1 MVCTNIRYT
10 VAIVGILA
18 NSKFIVSIVM
28 AKPKRSSSGAKR
40 KVSRHVMRLVVVPK
54 RKLKQ
59 NQGYD
64 QQREISRK
72 RKMSQSVE
80 PQEDRGLLDALASF
94 HALQSNA
101 AGSNSAAA
109 AFAEVY
115 EWIGDAVIGEL
126 VARCLLAQFHHAPLS
141 ARVFRNLRLG
151 VVTNQN
157 LSHVHDLMGYGRRH
171 APTTAG
177 SSDGT
182 SFVSAMRKES
192 RDPTRRRMKSKAD
205 IVEAVV
211 GELVMRLD
219 WQHNDPRMCG
229 QYRQHLDM
237 LVATMLRLHFADR
250 TRAQQTGL
258 AASGPLDLAFNPF
271 ACLPQEQLD
280 EKSGDII
287 VNDGSFE
294 WDLDMGLG
302 KQVDEEKSYAD
313 LLEESHRSSADR
325 HHAFIAAT
333 GAMQIDTDVYSLS
346 SIEHI
351 VHGAMQELD
360 ETHILRTSAEIFDV
374 FKIYGM
380 TVLAE
385 RVSLALARPHLRS
398 IMQNNVATTPAA
410 LTRQRQQV
418 LSVRNLAQCAAM
430 LNIAAPAPMADTSAN
445 DEQYFAQRSL
455 EERLMANT
463 LRALM
468 GFHSAIASTSSAAA
482 KNRSDALVNQIC
494 QYLQSVAAD
503 EESQNPNRSAKA
515 KLEHQQAALPEREP
529 LVSLLRSLGEAKKFM
544 VSPTCDSMHLAGE
557 RPPAEHRKQ
566 LLIRH
571 CDSEQVENLFE
582 TLAKEHEREA
592 RATIERQK
600 QNVFKKPKKPKAE
613 RHSNNDKNPTINL
626 IRFVHRRFLFCLEE
640 LVILF
645 ARRQTEECRAR
656 LIAFEKDLG
665 PCADTVSFRK
675 WDVSTSTLTLA
686 LRDGFYRLL
695 VHDLCQFHAVTS
707 TSKTTRDGTR
717 LTQLRLPLHY
727 TWSKIANR
735 ITNEQDAT
743 S

>member
-1 MVCTNIRYT
+1 
-10 VAIVGILA
+10 
-18 NSKFIVSIVM
+18 M
-28 AKPKRSSSGAKR
+28 AKPKRSYSSGAAKR
-40 KVSRHVMRLVVVPK
+40 KVSRHVMRLAVVPK
-54 RKLKQ
+54 RKLRQ
-59 NQGYD
+59 TQDYD
-64 QQREISRK
+64 QQRENSRK
-72 RKMSQSVE
+72 RKMSLSAE
-80 PQEDRGLLDALASF
+80 PQEERGLLDALASF
-94 HALQSNA
+94 HALQSTV
-101 AGSNSAAA
+101 AGASNGPAA

-126 VARCLLAQFHHAPLS
+126 VARCLLAHFHHAPLS

-157 LSHVHDLMGYGRRH
+157 LSQVHDLMGYGRQH
-171 APTTAG
+171 ASATAG
-177 SSDGT
+177 SNDG
-182 SFVSAMRKES
+182 SASSSAARKEP

-219 WQHNDPRMCG
+219 WQHNDPRVCG

-250 TRAQQTGL
+250 TRARQTGR

-280 EKSGDII
+280 EESGDII
-287 VNDGSFE
+287 VDDGSFE
-294 WDLDMGLG
+294 WDLDTGLA
-302 KQVDEEKSYAD
+302 KRVDGEKSYAD
-313 LLEESHRSSADR
+313 LLEESQSSSADR
-325 HHAFIAAT
+325 HHAFIATT
-333 GAMQIDTDVYSLS
+333 GAMQIDTEMYSLS
-346 SIEHI
+346 SIEHL
-351 VHGAMQELD
+351 VHQAMQELE

-418 LSVRNLAQCAAM
+418 LSVRNLAQCAAV
-430 LNIAAPAPMADTSAN
+430 LNIATPAPMADTSAN
-445 DEQYFAQRSL
+445 DDQYFVQRSL

-463 LRALM
+463 LRAFV
-468 GFHSAIASTSSAAA
+468 GYHSAIATTSSAAA
-482 KNRSDALVNQIC
+482 KTRSAILVNQIC
-494 QYLQSVAAD
+494 QHLQATIAN
-503 EESQNPNRSAKA
+503 EEFMEPNRATAKVQHHRA
-515 KLEHQQAALPEREP
+515 SLPEREP
-529 LVSLLRSLGEAKKFM
+529 LVSLLRSLGEAKTFM

-582 TLAKEHEREA
+582 TLAKEHEREVRLA
-592 RATIERQK
+592 IEKQRQT
-600 QNVFKKPKKPKAE
+600 VLKKPKKPKSE
-613 RHSNNDKNPTINL
+613 RQPNNDKSPTSNL
-626 IRFVHRRFLFCLEE
+626 NRFIHRRFLFCLEE
-640 LVILF
+640 LVVLF

-656 LIAFEKDLG
+656 LIAFEKDLE
-665 PCADTVSFRK
+665 PCADAVSFRK

-735 ITNEQDAT
+735 ITNEEDAT
-743 S
+743 G